1 MEVFNGLEQRYMMES
16 PVLTIG
22 TFDGVHVGHQ
32 KILKKIK
39 EIAQLKNGE
48 TVLFTF
54 FPHPRTILFP
64 EHHNLKLI
72 QTQEEKL
79 AKLKRIG
86 IDNVIVYPFSK
97 EFSRTPATAFVRD
110 FLVNK
115 IQVDTIVIGYDHQ
128 FGKNREGSLEHLRE
142 LSPVYGF
149 QVVEIP
155 AEEIDD
161 VNVSSTKIRNALDA
175 GDIATANQF
184 LGEPFQLSGTV
195 VRGKGIGNTIGY
207 PTANIELGDSLKI
220 VPANGVYAVR
230 CIVEGVLRAGMM
242 NIGVRPTVDNDDN
255 RTIEVHILDFS
266 GNLYGKTILLE
277 VIQFLRKEIR
287 FNAVEQ
293 LTNQLKEDEKL
304 ARHIFATD
312 AMELYSL

>member
-1 MEVFNGLEQRYMMES
+1 VEVFNGLEQGYTIES

-32 KILKKIK
+32 KILNKIK
-39 EIAQLKNGE
+39 EIAHLENGE

-54 FPHPRTILFP
+54 SPHPRTVLFP

-79 AKLKRIG
+79 AKLKRMG
-86 IDNVIVYPFSK
+86 VDNVIVYPFSK
-97 EFSRTPATAFVRD
+97 EFSRTPATEFVRD
-110 FLVNK
+110 YLVNK

-142 LSPVYGF
+142 LSLVYGF
-149 QVVEIP
+149 KVIEIP

-161 VNVSSTKIRNALDA
+161 VNVSSTKIRNALEV

-184 LGEPFQLSGTV
+184 LGEPFQLSGKV
-195 VRGKGIGNTIGY
+195 VQGRGVGRTIGY
-207 PTANIELGDSLKI
+207 PTANIELSDPLKI

-230 CIVEGVLRAGMM
+230 CMIDGELKAGMM
-242 NIGVRPTVDNDDN
+242 NIGVRPTVDDDN
-255 RTIEVHILDFS
+255 CRTIEVFVLDFK
-266 GNLYGKTILLE
+266 NDLYGKNILLE
-277 VIQFLRKEIR
+277 VIQFIRKEIR
-287 FNAVEQ
+287 FDTIEQ
-293 LTNQLKEDEKL
+293 LTNQLIEDEKL
-304 ARHIFATD
+304 VRHIFAAD
-312 AMELYSL
+312 AMQLYSL